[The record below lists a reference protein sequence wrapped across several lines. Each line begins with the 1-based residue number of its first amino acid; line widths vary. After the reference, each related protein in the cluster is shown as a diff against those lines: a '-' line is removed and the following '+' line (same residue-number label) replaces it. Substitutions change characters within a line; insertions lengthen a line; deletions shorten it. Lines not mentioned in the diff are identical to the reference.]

1 MRDKEV
7 VINHLPKAF
16 ISIRVRLTRLFFV
29 RMKVGLFFLG
39 LAAYLLNADV
49 NIEGNENAQEV

>member
-1 MRDKEV
+1 LPEREF
-7 VINHLPKAF
+7 VINELPKAF
-16 ISIRVRLTRLFFV
+16 ISIRVKIGRMFFV

-49 NIEGNENAQEV
+49 NIEGGADNAEV